1 MNQPNSSSP
10 HTESSSV
17 QINVYHVNPPPQGFV
32 DRFIRRFGKF
42 SHVLLILA
50 LYTFAAMAIALAL
63 APSLWFLD
71 QSWLFVRDVSEWLK
85 WPMFGLACGIAF
97 LISGFVLLIVVP
109 IFNFILPTHIKPFKG
124 GYYTYAALPW
134 YIHNGLF
141 YLVRYTFL
149 PFITL
154 TPFSVWFL
162 RAMGMKIGRRVFINT
177 EFISD
182 PCMLTIG
189 DYAVIGGS
197 VHMFAHYAGG
207 GFLTIAPTIVG
218 ARATIG
224 EMATLMGD
232 VHVGDDA
239 TIMPHSV
246 LLPGSRVGQY
256 ETWGGVPAILIT
268 QAEMQNIKQ
277 SIHGKVDAKPQA

>member
-1 MNQPNSSSP
+1 MNQPYSRLSD
-10 HTESSSV
+10 TEPPSV
-17 QINVYHVNPPPQGFV
+17 HHVNPPSKGFV

-42 SHVLLILA
+42 SHVVVILA
-50 LYTFAAMAIALAL
+50 LYMLAAMAIALAL
-63 APSLWFLD
+63 APALWLLD
-71 QSWLFVRDVSEWLK
+71 QSWIFVRDVSAWLK
-85 WPMFGLACGIAF
+85 WPVFGFALGIAF
-97 LISGFVLLIVVP
+97 FISGFALLIVVP
-109 IFNFILPTHIKPFKG
+109 IFNFVLPSRVKSFKG
-124 GYYTYAALPW
+124 SYYTYAALPW
-134 YIHNGLF
+134 YIHNGMF

-149 PFITL
+149 PFVTL

-189 DYAVIGGS
+189 DDAVIGGS
-197 VHMFAHYAGG
+197 VHMFAHYGG
-207 GFLTIAPTIVG
+207 GGYLTIAPTIVG
-218 ARATIG
+218 DRATIG

-277 SIHGKVDAKPQA
+277 SIHGKVAAKPQT